1 MISIKKL
8 SSVLLLA
15 VCILLICTC
24 KKDDEFKLKVLTED
38 YAPFNY
44 LDNGQLK
51 GSSADL
57 VSRIMSDLGVEGT
70 IEVLQWDE
78 AYARLQNESDA
89 ALFTTDRTPERN
101 SLFKWAGPIAR
112 IDYAFFALATS
123 SLVINDLDAAKA
135 VNGIALVNGYSAQEL
150 LESYGFQNL
159 VICQNLEDVLLKLFN
174 NEVDLIIEARHAVQ
188 LTLQNMGHA
197 YSELKNAYVL
207 QSYLSYIA
215 FNKGVPDDIVEKWQ
229 NQVNILKDNGTLNQL
244 YQQYIPGD
252 NAPGK
257 LQIFTEENPPQNY
270 SCGNNELCGSA
281 IEIVSDIRS
290 RTGCQDPILLENW
303 TNAYNMT
310 LINPNTVLFST
321 SRSEAREN
329 LFEWIGPICRNISG
343 FYVTTSSGIS
353 INSFEEARALS
364 GIGVV
369 SGWYTEQILADSGFT
384 NLQSFSSPLEALI
397 QLMEGHVEAAVFSDI
412 SIQYLTES
420 AGYTPD
426 DVSMQLEVV
435 TAHLYITFG
444 KNSKSDYL
452 NAWSNALTQMKQDG
466 AFVTIWNEWY
476 PGLPLP

>member
-1 MISIKKL
+1 MISVKKL
-8 SSVLLLA
+8 GSALLLA
-15 VCILLICTC
+15 TCILLICTC
-24 KKDDEFKLKVLTED
+24 KKDEEFKLKVLTED

-57 VSRIMSDLGVEGT
+57 VNRIMSDLGEEGT
-70 IEVLQWDE
+70 IEVLQWDA
-78 AYARLQNESDA
+78 AYSRLLNESDI

-101 SLFKWAGPIAR
+101 DLFKWAGPIAR
-112 IDYAFFALATS
+112 IDHAFFALATS
-123 SLVINDLDAAKA
+123 GLIINNLDAAKA
-135 VNGIALVNGYSAQEL
+135 VNGIAVVNGYSAQEM

-159 VICQNLEDVLLKLFN
+159 VICQNLEEALQKLLDN
-174 NEVDLIIEARHAVQ
+174 QVDLIIESRHAIQ
-188 LTLQNMGHA
+188 LTLQNMGHD
-197 YSELKNAYVL
+197 YNELENVYVL

-215 FNKGVPDDIVEKWQ
+215 FNKNVPDDVVEKWQ
-229 NQVNILKDNGTLNQL
+229 NQINILKDNGTLQQL

-252 NAPGK
+252 IAPGK

-270 SCGNNELCGSA
+270 ACGSDELCGSA
-281 IEIVSDIRS
+281 IEIVNDIRS
-290 RTGCQDPILLENW
+290 RTGCQDPIHLENW

-329 LFEWIGPICRNISG
+329 LFDWIGPICRNISN
-343 FYVTTSSGIS
+343 FYVTTSSGTS

-364 GIGVV
+364 GIGVI

-384 NLQSFSSPLEALI
+384 NLQSFSTPLEALI
-397 QLMEGHVEAAVFSDI
+397 QLMEGHVEAAVLSDI

-426 DVSMQLEVV
+426 DVSVQIEVA
-435 TAHLYITFG
+435 TAYLYIAFG
-444 KNSKSDYL
+444 KNSKSDYV
-452 NAWSNALTQMKQDG
+452 NAWNNALTQMKQDG